1 MERRNLHDLRWFPE
15 VWKTVVLFPHTTM
28 KVIV

>member
-15 VWKTVVLFPHTTM
+15 VWKIVVLFPHTTM